1 MIHATKDRVGQ
12 LVPKDVYDQ
21 SCVEVDEYGVL
32 TLELIQII
40 RLNCHYFV

>member
-32 TLELIQII
+32 QVRIDSNNTV
-40 RLNCHYFV
+40 YFVP